1 MDNINQEKTMKKT
14 FWGAFAFYFLIAF
27 EFAYMASPF
36 AAYFYSIYRPAL
48 TFFNNSPT
56 LAWLIS
62 FFMPHGVRETKS
74 VIINLHEI
82 IGFTLAALGFLSF
95 CFGACQVYYNK
106 LTKKG
111 AVTGGIYN
119 FIRHPQYISFI
130 ICSFGLL
137 LAWPRY
143 IVLIMFITMIFV
155 YYFLALAE
163 ERECEARFGSSYVN
177 YKNRTNMFIPF
188 SIPVIN
194 KLPSLPKSKP
204 RKILAITAIYI
215 LSLATGIG
223 IAKAVNTHSL
233 NNLYATYTDNSANI
247 SISSIESS
255 KLKKILD
262 IALNDEEVKTRIDTS
277 SKDENAK
284 YLNYILP
291 SEWFVAEVPMNGV
304 EHKQGHKSPSDYD
317 KNTYKIIFTQAK
329 IRSDKAVI
337 GKDIITNVS
346 ERIPLIEVWVN
357 VEENKVIKVEEITK
371 DIMYK
376 NTPVAIY

>member
-14 FWGAFAFYFLIAF
+14 FWGAFIFYFLIAF

-74 VIINLHEI
+74 LIINLHEI

-163 ERECEARFGSSYVN
+163 ERECEAKFGSSYVN
-177 YKNRTNMFIPF
+177 YKNKTNMFIPF

-194 KLPSLPKSKP
+194 KLPSLPKSNL
-204 RKILAITAIYI
+204 RKILAIATIYI
-215 LSLATGIG
+215 LSLAAGIG

-255 KLKKILD
+255 KLEKILD
-262 IALNDEEVKTRIDTS
+262 IALTDEEVKARIDAS
-277 SKDENAK
+277 SRDENAK

-304 EHKQGHKSPSDYD
+304 DHRQGHKSPSDY
-317 KNTYKIIFTQAK
+317 NRNIYKIIFTQAK

-357 VEENKVIKVEEITK
+357 VEENKVIKIEEITK